1 MRKIS
6 LISLFVVLSL
16 VLCSCT
22 KGGGSSF
29 EIGPP
34 PPDDGSSTGGDGGNT
49 GDGGDG
55 DETGGGGTQ
64 AEDPTADDTPVL
76 CTDIGQTPIVLA
88 YFTEYTGTLPEVTLL
103 THINYAHGRF
113 HNPKTGD
120 GGIDITESDKAPIA
134 DVVALK
140 SINPKLKVCLMI
152 GGWGGHA
159 DGFSEMAKSPKKR
172 AEFCQSVYDLLEL
185 HHLDGVDIDWEYPT
199 KSADNETGADP
210 DDTQNFN
217 LVLKELREKLGTSKI
232 ISFASSSSAKYVDW
246 PVAMKYLDY
255 VNVMTYDMGAA
266 PDGHN
271 SPLHKSTLFNH
282 RSWDESVQAHVNGG
296 VPKNRMVMGVPFYGK
311 AEKEPSK
318 DSPDYQTYI
327 QNKIFDY
334 SVRYYE
340 IPDILNKGTY
350 KGKPLAR
357 AVSRRWE
364 PMSLV
369 PYLVDN
375 TGKNVLSY
383 DDPESIAYKGK
394 YVKTNGHLGAMFWEY
409 RCDTED
415 HALLKA
421 LVKAIYGKESVI
433 QE

>member
-6 LISLFVVLSL
+6 IISLFAAISVLVCACSEETTGL
-16 VLCSCT
+16 VIPPPS
-22 KGGGSSF
+22 GGGSS
-29 EIGPP
+29 
-34 PPDDGSSTGGDGGNT
+34 S
-49 GDGGDG
+49 
-55 DETGGGGTQ
+55 GGGGNSGGGNGGGG
-64 AEDPTADDTPVL
+64 EDTDPGAL

-88 YFTEYTGTLPEVTLL
+88 YFTEYTETLPEVTLL

-113 HNPKTGD
+113 KNPSTGD
-120 GGIDITESDKAPIA
+120 GGIVITESKQAPIK

-140 SINPKLKVCLMI
+140 SVNPKLKVCLMI

-159 DGFSEMAKSPKKR
+159 DGFSEMAKSPAKR
-172 AEFCQSVYDLLEL
+172 AEFCQSVYDLLEY

-210 DDTQNFN
+210 NDTQNFN
-217 LVLKELREKLGTSKI
+217 LVLKELRAKLGTGKI
-232 ISFASSSSAKYVDW
+232 ISFASSSSAQYVDW
-246 PVAMKYLDY
+246 KVAIKYLDY

-266 PDGHN
+266 PNGHN
-271 SPLHKSTLFNH
+271 SPLHKSAMFNH
-282 RSWDESVQAHVNGG
+282 RSWDESVQAHLNGG

-311 AEKEPSK
+311 AEK
-318 DSPDYQTYI
+318 SPAEGT
-327 QNKIFDY
+327 KIFDY

-357 AVSRRWE
+357 AVTRRWE
-364 PMSLV
+364 SSSLV

-375 TGKNVLSY
+375 TEKNVLSY

-394 YVKTNGHLGAMFWEY
+394 YVKGNGHLGAMFWEY